1 MKKPI
6 LVVSLA
12 VLLCFTFACQNKAEK
27 AELEKFR
34 VQAKL
39 EEQNEAAVIRL
50 FEEIDKQNFDVFD
63 EQIAEDAVTH
73 FPPYPDVSHEAQEQ
87 LLKESYADMP
97 DYTHTIEDIIAKGD
111 KVVVRL
117 TNRGTDKLS
126 GKKIEFPVIWM
137 GKIVNGKVVETW
149 IMVDYLG
156 QAQQLGMELKPI
168 AAKK

>member
-34 VQAKL
+34 TQAKV

-63 EQIAEDAVTH
+63 EQFAEDAVFH
-73 FPPYPDVSHEAQEQ
+73 FPPYPDVSHEADEQ
-87 LLKESYADMP
+87 GLKESYADMP

-117 TNRGTDKLS
+117 TNRGTDKSS
-126 GKKIEFPVIWM
+126 GKKIEWPVIWM

-149 IMVDYLG
+149 IMIDYLG
-156 QAQQLGMELKPI
+156 QAQQLGMELKPKEV
-168 AAKK
+168 KK